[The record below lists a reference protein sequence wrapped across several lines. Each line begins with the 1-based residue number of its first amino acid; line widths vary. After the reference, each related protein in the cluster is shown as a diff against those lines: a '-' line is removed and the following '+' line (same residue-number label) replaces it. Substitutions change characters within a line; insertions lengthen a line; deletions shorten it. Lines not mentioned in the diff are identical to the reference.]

1 VSVVPRALCVS
12 ESSCRNADPEPAT
25 HHLGLLFIV
34 LALSKL
40 LYGEENYTVDSQ
52 DYFVLSR
59 VALTFDS
66 PVTTTTVTAVQTIV
80 RGFLETGCGA
90 LSHAGLHGGVPGAE
104 RCPYGPDRL
113 RQGVDVHRDS
123 HETRTQ
129 CESRALVV
137 FFTL

>member
-1 VSVVPRALCVS
+1 MGKRPLKI
-12 ESSCRNADPEPAT
+12 SSRSADPEPAT

-40 LYGEENYTVDSQ
+40 LYGETNYTVDSQ

-80 RGFLETGCGA
+80 RSFFETASGA
-90 LSHAGLHGGVPGAE
+90 LSQAGLHGRVPGAE
-104 RCPYGPDRL
+104 
-113 RQGVDVHRDS
+113 
-123 HETRTQ
+123 
-129 CESRALVV
+129 
-137 FFTL
+137 

>member
-1 VSVVPRALCVS
+1 
-12 ESSCRNADPEPAT
+12 
-25 HHLGLLFIV
+25 V

-80 RGFLETGCGA
+80 RGFLDTACGA
-90 LSHAGLHGGVPGAE
+90 LSRAGLHGRVPSTE
-104 RCPYGPDRL
+104 RRPYGSVRL
-113 RQGVDVHRDS
+113 REGVDVHRDG
-123 HETRTQ
+123 HEARAQ
-129 CESRALVV
+129 CESRAIIINLY
-137 FFTL
+137 LSP

>member
-1 VSVVPRALCVS
+1 MTREELLHVLETVYHDRCALSVDGQTCT
-12 ESSCRNADPEPAT
+12 SSSRRSADPEPAT

-80 RGFLETGCGA
+80 RGFLETAYGA
-90 LSHAGLHGGVPGAE
+90 LKPCRSTWP
-104 RCPYGPDRL
+104 
-113 RQGVDVHRDS
+113 S
-123 HETRTQ
+123 T
-129 CESRALVV
+129 
-137 FFTL
+137 

>member
-1 VSVVPRALCVS
+1 MLFLSKSYRRS
-12 ESSCRNADPEPAT
+12 ADPEPAT

-34 LALSKL
+34 LALAKL

-80 RGFLETGCGA
+80 RGFLETACGA
-90 LSHAGLHGGVPGAE
+90 LSRAGLHGRVPCAE
-104 RCPYGPDRL
+104 RCPY
-113 RQGVDVHRDS
+113 
-123 HETRTQ
+123 
-129 CESRALVV
+129 
-137 FFTL
+137 

>member
-1 VSVVPRALCVS
+1 MSVLETVYHDRCVMAQRMLRPS
-12 ESSCRNADPEPAT
+12 NSSYRNADPEPAT

-80 RGFLETGCGA
+80 RGFLETACGA
-90 LSHAGLHGGVPGAE
+90 LSHAGLHG
-104 RCPYGPDRL
+104 
-113 RQGVDVHRDS
+113 
-123 HETRTQ
+123 
-129 CESRALVV
+129 
-137 FFTL
+137 